1 MRPFL
6 WSATGVIAGALVTS
20 TVFVAQHRL
29 ADDET
34 RAAVTAV
41 KNAIVTGHRARDAA
55 ALSALY
61 ADDYT
66 AIDSTGAVR
75 TKADLLKALPTDP
88 EMSDGRYD
96 LIAVRRWGDIAVAS
110 GHGHLVYRN
119 TDGSSRVSDYYS
131 FNVFERRNGR
141 WLYVSAFLP

>member
-29 ADDET
+29 AADET

-66 AIDSTGAVR
+66 RAFSEKKWNHPPFCA
-75 TKADLLKALPTDP
+75 AD
-88 EMSDGRYD
+88 
-96 LIAVRRWGDIAVAS
+96 VRRATKSTKRLKIK
-110 GHGHLVYRN
+110 
-119 TDGSSRVSDYYS
+119 
-131 FNVFERRNGR
+131 
-141 WLYVSAFLP
+141 